1 MMDLRQ
7 RNRLAFQMRG
17 WLKFSQLML
26 MYAVPSPLFVPE
38 LGQVFLLRLT
48 WCGHKNRLQAQNG
61 QVHEA

>member
-7 RNRLAFQMRG
+7 RNRLAFRMMG

-38 LGQVFLLRLT
+38 LGQIFLLRLT
-48 WCGHKNRLQAQNG
+48 WCGHKNRLQP
-61 QVHEA
+61 